1 MTVKLI
7 RDIPTKVNFISKVWG
22 GVFDSKL
29 NVECESKGLRE
40 STESKL
46 NVDCESKGL
55 RESTESKL
63 NVECESKGRKY

>member
-46 NVDCESKGL
+46 NV
-55 RESTESKL
+55 
-63 NVECESKGRKY
+63 ECESKGRKY